1 MYLNEMIKKTLFNF
15 HNKSLKSEVLL
26 NIHTNSLEKI
36 FFLKKSPKYFG
47 KRIKKCGTNQ
57 PVASESK
64 NMQEH
69 W

>member
-36 FFLKKSPKYFG
+36 FFKKKSPKYFG

-64 NMQEH
+64 NMQEY